1 METVIGTRESGL
13 IMLDKVLA
21 SNTIQMVITT
31 QVNGRRI
38 KKVEKHC
45 KFNILDSPYRNK
57 DKKEG
62 KGQYF
67 YSSNE
72 RYEGPFGFLRT
83 FKLILNVI
91 K

>member
-1 METVIGTRESGL
+1 METVIGTKESGL
-13 IMLDKVLA
+13 IMLAKVLA
-21 SNTIQMVITT
+21 SNTIRMVITT

-38 KKVEKHC
+38 KKVEKHY
-45 KFNILDSPYRNK
+45 KFNILDSPNRNK

-72 RYEGPFGFLRT
+72 RYEG
-83 FKLILNVI
+83 
-91 K
+91 